1 MAIKEKPNNKMNFT
15 VCSRVLFSLCAVSVL
30 GLGLL
35 FFPWLSSSTR
45 HPSLQPHTRQQEAGV
60 SATWN
65 QTSGEVP
72 AKKRG
77 NRFARVL
84 TAPFRGLAGLFSS
97 GSKSHKES
105 DENIDGKTRI
115 AKAKVERVGN
125 KSAGKTGIAS
135 SLPQQSKGIENASW
149 AISGARR
156 DARGSGLHSGDSAVL
171 PIERPA
177 VGRWSPTVAGV
188 SLDHLSQGRALL
200 ERGHLN
206 EAIAELSIAATT
218 GPNLLEANNLLGVAY
233 SRRGWHKLA
242 VECYERALFASPE
255 DTQTLANLGHT
266 LYLAGRHEAALKRLK
281 QAAKSLPNSPYILHS
296 IGLAQSSL
304 GRFEDAYK
312 SFARAD
318 GEFDGRVKIAGV
330 LESVGRDKEAI
341 KHYEEALRL
350 QPNSSVAL
358 QHLAGLY
365 QRGGRLDKAEV
376 VRRTLAKPPGKDA
389 AVTGGGG

>member
-1 MAIKEKPNNKMNFT
+1 MAIKDKPGNKMSFA
-15 VCSRVLFSLCAVSVL
+15 VSSRVLFSFCAVSAL

-35 FFPWLSSSTR
+35 FFPWLSSSTK
-45 HPSLQPHTRQQEAGV
+45 HPSLQPHTRPQAGV
-60 SATWN
+60 SATRD
-65 QTSGEVP
+65 QTSSVAP

-77 NRFARVL
+77 NHFARIF
-84 TAPFRGLAGLFSS
+84 TAPFRGLAGLFSRGS
-97 GSKSHKES
+97 GRDKKSGES
-105 DENIDGKTRI
+105 VDGKTRI
-115 AKAKVERVGN
+115 AKAEVDKVGN
-125 KSAGKTGIAS
+125 KSAGKTGTAS
-135 SLPQQSKGIENASW
+135 SLPQQSKGIENASR
-149 AISGARR
+149 AISGTRR

-177 VGRWSPTVAGV
+177 VGRWIPTVAGV

-200 ERGHLN
+200 ERGYLN
-206 EAIAELSIAATT
+206 EAIAVLSIAAATT
-218 GPNLLEANNLLGVAY
+218 GPSLLEANNLLGVAY

-242 VECYERALFASPE
+242 VECYERALIAAPE
-255 DTQTLANLGHT
+255 DAQTLANLGHT

-281 QAAKSLPNSPYILHS
+281 QAAKSIPNSPYILHS
-296 IGLAQSSL
+296 IGLAQSAL
-304 GRFEDAYK
+304 GKFEDAYK

-318 GEFDGRVKIAGV
+318 GEFDGRVKIAGI

-341 KHYEEALRL
+341 KHYEAALRL

-376 VRRTLAKPPGKDA
+376 VRRPFAKPRGKDT

>member
-1 MAIKEKPNNKMNFT
+1 MAIKEPPGNKMSFT
-15 VCSRVLFSLCAVSVL
+15 FSSRVLFSFCAVSAL

-35 FFPWLSSSTR
+35 SFPWLSSSTR
-45 HPSLQPHTRQQEAGV
+45 HPSLQPHSRPQAAAGATRNQV
-60 SATWN
+60 SGAA
-65 QTSGEVP
+65 P

-77 NRFARVL
+77 NRFARIF
-84 TAPFRGLAGLFSS
+84 TTPFRGLAGLFSNGS
-97 GSKSHKES
+97 GRDKDIEKGI
-105 DENIDGKTRI
+105 NGKTII
-115 AKAKVERVGN
+115 AKAEVEGIAN
-125 KSAGKTGIAS
+125 KSVGKAGAAS
-135 SLPQQSKGIENASW
+135 PPLQQSKGIENASR
-149 AISGARR
+149 AASITRR
-156 DARGSGLHSGDSAVL
+156 GTLVSGLHSGGSAVL
-171 PIERPA
+171 PIEHPA
-177 VGRWSPTVAGV
+177 IGRWNPMVAGV
-188 SLDHLSQGRALL
+188 SLDHISQGRALI

-218 GPNLLEANNLLGVAY
+218 GTNLLEANNLLGVAY

-242 VECYERALFASPE
+242 VECYERALIAAPE
-255 DTQTLANLGHT
+255 DAQTLANLGHT
-266 LYLAGRHEAALKRLK
+266 LYLAGRHEAALKRLN

-318 GEFDGRVKIAGV
+318 GEFDGRVRVAGI

-341 KHYEEALRL
+341 KHYEAALRL

-365 QRGGRLDKAEV
+365 QRNGHLDKAEV
-376 VRRTLAKPPGKDA
+376 VRRTLSKPPGKEA